1 MYNLPYICILFEKIS
16 KQPLEK
22 GHSVGEDVEPGG
34 GVVGLSTPQH
44 SETLNIWGW
53 IEVLTEPITN

>member
-1 MYNLPYICILFEKIS
+1 MYDLPYVCILFEKIS

-44 SETLNIWGW
+44 SETLNIWG
-53 IEVLTEPITN
+53 